1 MENYL
6 LDDLILFLVLA
17 FSVFILF
24 ILFYGIDKLITN
36 RITKKAKLNNHIY
49 YLVELNKN
57 KHNKQD

>member
-24 ILFYGIDKLITN
+24 IIFYGIDVLITN
-36 RITKKAKLNNHIY
+36 RITKKNKLDNHIH
-49 YLVELNKN
+49 YLIEMNKN
-57 KHNKQD
+57 KHKKD

>member
-24 ILFYGIDKLITN
+24 IIFYGIDVLITK
-36 RITKKAKLNNHIY
+36 RITKKSKLDNHIH
-49 YLVELNKN
+49 YLVEMSKN
-57 KHNKQD
+57 KHKQD

>member
-24 ILFYGIDKLITN
+24 IIFYGIDIFLTKNLAPQRLN
-36 RITKKAKLNNHIY
+36 RIFNQIK
-49 YLVELNKN
+49 
-57 KHNKQD
+57 

>member
-24 ILFYGIDKLITN
+24 IIFYGIDVLITK
-36 RITKKAKLNNHIY
+36 RITKKNKLDNHIY
-49 YLVELNKN
+49 YLVEMNKN
-57 KHNKQD
+57 KKD

>member
-24 ILFYGIDKLITN
+24 IIFYGIDVLITK
-36 RITKKAKLNNHIY
+36 RITKKSKLDNHIY
-49 YLVELNKN
+49 YLVEMNKN
-57 KHNKQD
+57 KHKQD

>member
-24 ILFYGIDKLITN
+24 IIFYGIDVLITK
-36 RITKKAKLNNHIY
+36 RITKKSKLDNHIY

-57 KHNKQD
+57 KHKQD